1 MSEIK
6 ASVVKHEVNK
16 YPAESLEDTVDDVKS
31 QEDVIEPQ
39 QAAVLQNGHLHKGRN
54 GSEDVVDQPTT
65 AAPVK
70 LPKFLLKPDK
80 QGAYCHT

>member
-1 MSEIK
+1 MSGVK

-16 YPAESLEDTVDDVKS
+16 YPASYPAESLEDEEVT
-31 QEDVIEPQ
+31 EPQ
-39 QAAVLQNGHLHKGRN
+39 QAEVLQSDQFHEGEKV
-54 GSEDVVDQPTT
+54 SEDVVDQPKTA

-80 QGAYCHT
+80 QGAYC